1 MILSQRLI
9 TEVEDNFLKVK
20 AFHYLSLNN
29 ELMVIST
36 LNKSY
41 PKNVAITTH
50 FQPQIFFIMVGVL
63 ITYNTYE
70 VKKIKRKV
78 FRAMLILLASFKYA
92 HHN

>member
-1 MILSQRLI
+1 MILIQRLI
-9 TEVEDNFLKVK
+9 TEVEDNFLKLK
-20 AFHYLSLNN
+20 AFHYLSLIK

-36 LNKSY
+36 LNRSY

-50 FQPQIFFIMVGVL
+50 NQPPIFVIMVGVL
-63 ITYNTYE
+63 ITDNNYE
-70 VKKIKRKV
+70 VKEIKRKV